1 MMAHVIYIKLKH
13 HKTVQSNEKVFLR
26 DIAWIQAED
35 EVKRKLE
42 QLFISEVKKEDLT
55 YKVLDIFT
63 IIEKIR
69 KLYPEYEIETIGP
82 GTNYT

>member
-35 EVKRKLE
+35 EVKRKL
-42 QLFISEVKKEDLT
+42 
-55 YKVLDIFT
+55 
-63 IIEKIR
+63 
-69 KLYPEYEIETIGP
+69 
-82 GTNYT
+82 